1 MDNTELKNILK
12 EAIEPTLK
20 EQFIIGMTKGF
31 DTAIETIYKEIAPMT
46 SAKQIKEHIKNRR
59 LDAKKRHET

>member
-1 MDNTELKNILK
+1 MEEKSLKDMLK
-12 EAIEPTLK
+12 EVIEPKLR

-31 DTAIETIYKEIAPMT
+31 DVAIETISKEIAPMT

-59 LDAKKRHET
+59 LDAKKRHD

>member
-12 EAIEPTLK
+12 EAIEPTLR

-31 DTAIETIYKEIAPMT
+31 DTAIETIYKEIASMT

-59 LDAKKRHET
+59 LDAKKRHD

>member
-31 DTAIETIYKEIAPMT
+31 DVAIETISKEIAPMT

-59 LDAKKRHET
+59 LDAKKRHD

>member
-1 MDNTELKNILK
+1 MEEKNLKNMLK
-12 EAIEPTLK
+12 EAIEPKLR

-31 DTAIETIYKEIAPMT
+31 DVAIETISKEIAPMT

-59 LDAKKRHET
+59 LDAKKRHD

>member
-1 MDNTELKNILK
+1 MGDNELKNMLK

-20 EQFIIGMTKGF
+20 EQFIVGMTKGF
-31 DTAIETIYKEIAPMT
+31 DVAIETISKEIATMT

-59 LDAKKRHET
+59 LDAKKRHN

>member
-12 EAIEPTLK
+12 EAIEPTLR

-31 DTAIETIYKEIAPMT
+31 DNAIETIYKEIASMT

-59 LDAKKRHET
+59 LNAKKRHD

>member
-12 EAIEPTLK
+12 EVIEPTLR

-31 DTAIETIYKEIAPMT
+31 DTAIETIYKEISPMT

-59 LDAKKRHET
+59 LDAKKRHKT

>member
-1 MDNTELKNILK
+1 MDNTELKKILK

-31 DTAIETIYKEIAPMT
+31 DVAIETISKEIAPMT
-46 SAKQIKEHIKNRR
+46 SAKQIKEYIKNRR
-59 LDAKKRHET
+59 LDVKKRHD

>member
-12 EAIEPTLK
+12 EAIEPTLR

-31 DTAIETIYKEIAPMT
+31 DTAIETIYKEISPMT

-59 LDAKKRHET
+59 LDAKKRHKT

>member
-31 DTAIETIYKEIAPMT
+31 DTAIEIIYKEISPMT

-59 LDAKKRHET
+59 LDAKKRHD

>member
-1 MDNTELKNILK
+1 MGDNELKNMLK

-20 EQFIIGMTKGF
+20 EQFIVGMTKGF
-31 DTAIETIYKEIAPMT
+31 DIAIETISKEISLMT

-59 LDAKKRHET
+59 LDAKKRHD

>member
-31 DTAIETIYKEIAPMT
+31 DTAIETIYKEISHMT

-59 LDAKKRHET
+59 IDAKKRHET

>member
-1 MDNTELKNILK
+1 MDNTELKKILK

-31 DTAIETIYKEIAPMT
+31 DVAIETISKEIASMT

-59 LDAKKRHET
+59 LDAKKRHD

>member
-1 MDNTELKNILK
+1 MGDNELKNMLK
-12 EAIEPTLK
+12 EAIEPTLR

-31 DTAIETIYKEIAPMT
+31 DVAIETISKEIAPMT

-59 LDAKKRHET
+59 LDAKKRHD